1 VPRAARRPPAPKL
14 KPKRPDGRTLR
25 ARPRAA
31 GDEPRSGPRRQAILD
46 AGALLMQDRGFVGT
60 TVEDVTD
67 HLDLTKAAFYYY
79 VENKEELLFQISTQ
93 TLELADASISA
104 IERSS
109 EAADRKLGQMID
121 SFVRLVADRPSFFT
135 VYFQEKGHL
144 APEHL
149 KTVTRIERK
158 IATALERVV
167 RDGTSTGLFRKT
179 DPAVAAFA
187 LLGMCFWIY
196 KWFRPAGR
204 ATVDDVSTTFQAL
217 ALQGLA
223 QGLAAPGGRGRLAG
237 RPD

>member
-1 VPRAARRPPAPKL
+1 MPRAVRRAPAPKL

-46 AGALLMQDRGFVGT
+46 AGALLMQERGFVGT

-104 IERSS
+104 IGRSS
-109 EAADRKLGQMID
+109 APADRKLAQMID
-121 SFVRLVADRPSFFT
+121 SFVRLVAERPSFFT

-144 APEHL
+144 APKHL
-149 KTVTRIERK
+149 VTVTRIERR

-167 RDGTSTGLFRKT
+167 RDGTAAGLFRKT
-179 DPAVAAFA
+179 DPAVAAFGI
-187 LLGMCFWIY
+187 LGMCFWVY
-196 KWFRPAGR
+196 KWFRPDGR
-204 ATVDDVSTTFQAL
+204 ASVDDVSAALQAL
-217 ALQGLA
+217 GLN
-223 QGLAAPGGRGRLAG
+223 GLAAPAGRGGRAG
-237 RPD
+237 

>member
-1 VPRAARRPPAPKL
+1 MPARRGPAKKL

-46 AGALLMQDRGFVGT
+46 AGALLMQQRGFVGT

-93 TLELADASISA
+93 TLKLADASISA
-104 IERSS
+104 IKRSG
-109 EAADRKLGQMID
+109 APADRKLAQMID
-121 SFVRLVADRPSFFT
+121 SFVRLVAERPSFFT

-149 KTVTRIERK
+149 RSVTRTERK
-158 IATALERVV
+158 IATALEHVV
-167 RDGTSTGLFRKT
+167 RDGTAAGLFRKA

-187 LLGMCFWIY
+187 ILGMCFWVCT
-196 KWFRPAGR
+196 WFRPEGR
-204 ATVDDVSTTFQAL
+204 ASVDDVSEAFQSI
-217 ALQGLA
+217 GLA
-223 QGLAAPGGRGRLAG
+223 GLAVRGGRAT
-237 RPD
+237 

>member
-1 VPRAARRPPAPKL
+1 ML

-46 AGALLMQDRGFVGT
+46 AGALLMQQRGFVGT

-67 HLDLTKAAFYYY
+67 QLDLTKAAFYYY

-109 EAADRKLGQMID
+109 EPADRKLRRMID
-121 SFVRLVADRPSFFT
+121 SFVHLVAERPSFFT

-149 KTVTRIERK
+149 RAVTRIERQ
-158 IATALERVV
+158 IATALEHVV
-167 RDGTSTGLFRKT
+167 RDGMSAGLFRKT
-179 DPAVAAFA
+179 DPVLAAFA
-187 LLGMCFWIY
+187 ILGMCFWVY

-204 ATVDDVSTTFQAL
+204 AGVDDVAAAFQAL

-223 QGLAAPGGRGRLAG
+223 ASAPRSGRAG
-237 RPD
+237 

>member
-1 VPRAARRPPAPKL
+1 MPRSVRRAPATKL

-46 AGALLMQDRGFVGT
+46 AGALLMQARGFVGT

-67 HLDLTKAAFYYY
+67 QLDLTKAAFYYY

-93 TLELADASISA
+93 TLELADTRISE

-109 EAADRKLGQMID
+109 APADRKLALMID
-121 SFVRLVADRPSFFT
+121 SFVRLVAERPAFFT

-144 APEHL
+144 APEHR
-149 KTVTRIERK
+149 KTVTKIERK
-158 IATALERVV
+158 IAAALECVL
-167 RDGTSTGLFRKT
+167 RDGTSAGLFRKT

-187 LLGMCFWIY
+187 ILGMCFWVY
-196 KWFRPAGR
+196 TWFRPEGR
-204 ATVDDVSTTFQAL
+204 AGVDDVSAAFQTFGL
-217 ALQGLA
+217 HGLLLQRGP
-223 QGLAAPGGRGRLAG
+223 AA
-237 RPD
+237 

>member
-1 VPRAARRPPAPKL
+1 MPRAARPVPAAKL

-46 AGALLMQDRGFVGT
+46 AGALLMRERGFVGT
-60 TVEDVTD
+60 TVEDVTGQ
-67 HLDLTKAAFYYY
+67 LDLTKAAFYYY

-93 TLELADASISA
+93 TLELADARISA

-109 EAADRKLGQMID
+109 APADRKLTGMID
-121 SFVRLVADRPSFFT
+121 SFVRLVAERPAFFT

-158 IATALERVV
+158 IATALERVL
-167 RDGTSTGLFRKT
+167 RDGTTAGLFRKT

-187 LLGMCFWIY
+187 ILGMCFWIY
-196 KWFRPAGR
+196 KWFRPEGR
-204 ATVDDVSTTFQAL
+204 ASVDDVSATFQAL
-217 ALQGLA
+217 CLQGL
-223 QGLAAPGGRGRLAG
+223 LARAG
-237 RPD
+237 RRG